1 MKIVLKLKTL
11 VQLLN
16 LVKFITLEQNW
27 TNLLIMSLLD
37 FYIC

>member
-1 MKIVLKLKTL
+1 MKILLKLKTL
-11 VQLLN
+11 LQLLN